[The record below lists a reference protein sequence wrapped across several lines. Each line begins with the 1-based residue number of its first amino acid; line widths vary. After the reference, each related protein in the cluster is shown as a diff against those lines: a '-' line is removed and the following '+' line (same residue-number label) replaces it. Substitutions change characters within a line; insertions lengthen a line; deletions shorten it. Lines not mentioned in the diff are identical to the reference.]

1 MKFLEKLNKI
11 RSHPATK
18 ESMQQLKPK
27 KTLWSLAGVA
37 LFFIVP
43 EIVAFIWGD
52 AITAWAQM
60 HLAQPLPL
68 EEEYKYKAIE
78 MLFGDPS
85 YLNLLIGI
93 ALFIWAFF

>member
-1 MKFLEKLNKI
+1 MKLREKLDKI

-18 ESMQQLKPK
+18 ESMRQLKPK

-43 EIVAFIWGD
+43 EIVALIWGSD
-52 AITAWAQM
+52 ITAWTQM
-60 HLAQPLPL
+60 HLTQPLPL

-78 MLFGDPS
+78 MLFGEPS

-93 ALFIWAFF
+93 ALFVWAFF